1 MNEQEIQNLLG
12 SQIWWLGGLALLFL
26 IRRLIESAIE
36 GLMIFIGN
44 DYNNDDTVWIDG
56 RPGRIIRVGLYKTVF
71 FIYELK
77 SDPFTGQAEV
87 SGGNKLVIQ
96 NSALKELRIEKPLAN
111 IDITRYDKAMNDPSC
126 RRNGHNG
133 DDS

>member
-1 MNEQEIQNLLG
+1 M
-12 SQIWWLGGLALLFL
+12 

-56 RPGRIIRVGLYKTVF
+56 RPGRIIRVGLYKKVF

-77 SDPFTGQAEV
+77 TDPFTGHAEV

-111 IDITRYDKAMNDPSC
+111 IDISRYDRSMNDPSC
-126 RRNGHNG
+126 RRNGN
-133 DDS
+133 DES

>member
-1 MNEQEIQNLLG
+1 VNEQEIQSLLG
-12 SQIWWLGGLALLFL
+12 AKIWWLGGLALLLL

-77 SDPFTGQAEV
+77 TDPFTGQAEV

-111 IDITRYDKAMNDPSC
+111 IDISRYDKSMNDPSC
-126 RRNGHNG
+126 RRNGNG
-133 DDS
+133 EQ

>member
-1 MNEQEIQNLLG
+1 MNEQEIQSLLG
-12 SQIWWLGGLALLFL
+12 AKIWWLGGLALLFL

-77 SDPFTGQAEV
+77 SDPFTGHAEV

-111 IDITRYDKAMNDPSC
+111 IDISRYDRSMNDPSC
-126 RRNGHNG
+126 RRNAN
-133 DDS
+133 DES

>member
-1 MNEQEIQNLLG
+1 MNEQEIQSLLG
-12 SQIWWLGGLALLFL
+12 AKIWGLGGLALLFL

-77 SDPFTGQAEV
+77 TDPFTGHAEV

-111 IDITRYDKAMNDPSC
+111 IDISRYDRSMNDPSC
-126 RRNGHNG
+126 RRNAN
-133 DDS
+133 DES

>member
-1 MNEQEIQNLLG
+1 LNEQEIQSLLG
-12 SQIWWLGGLALLFL
+12 AKIWWLGGLALLFL

-77 SDPFTGQAEV
+77 TDPFTGHAEV

-111 IDITRYDKAMNDPSC
+111 IDISRYDRSMNDPSC
-126 RRNGHNG
+126 RRNGN
-133 DDS
+133 DES

>member
-1 MNEQEIQNLLG
+1 LNEQEIQNLLG
-12 SQIWWLGGLALLFL
+12 AKIWWLGGLALLFL

-77 SDPFTGQAEV
+77 TDPFTGHAEV

-111 IDITRYDKAMNDPSC
+111 IDITRYDKSKNDPSC
-126 RRNGHNG
+126 RRNGN
-133 DDS
+133 DES